1 MFGLPDGFANCVSPS
16 CDCMYYYNLPMRILG
31 KHHTQQQQVVCTS
44 YQIYCTK
51 YIKSTTRRLTTKFS
65 KWSEPILPIFSSH
78 HHVCLSFIGGQISDG
93 QGSKE
98 TLNHKITVEVT
109 PSLAKVVASAT
120 VLQDISLNGQV
131 VRKTPSYSLLFIFLT
146 PNHWGLPS

>member
-31 KHHTQQQQVVCTS
+31 KHHTQQVVCTS
-44 YQIYCTK
+44 HQIYCTK
-51 YIKSTTRRLTTKFS
+51 YIKSTTRRETPHHEVFEVIPTYPTSVPWGQFS
-65 KWSEPILPIFSSH
+65 Y
-78 HHVCLSFIGGQISDG
+78 GR
-93 QGSKE
+93 GSKE

-120 VLQDISLNGQV
+120 VLQDISLDGQV
-131 VRKTPSYSLLFIFLT
+131 VWKTPSSSFLFIFLT
-146 PNHWGLPS
+146 PNH